1 MTIRNRPP
9 PRPSKERD
17 AVIRAWL
24 LAQVRKGNL
33 PRSTVGAAGIP
44 VWIKAVTVREGDD
57 VVTKC
62 CIVAGGDVLPITVR
76 VNVPA
81 LVRGLSKLRAMGK
94 LPASADAVGGF
105 GSFLKGVVKGVT
117 HNAVTKAV
125 GKVVSKVARSPIV
138 QIANPMMAITSHTLS
153 KAAGGRGTVKGK
165 LGGVIDVGASIV
177 APAALKHVGPQALGA
192 LGLGAKAVMQSQIA
206 RTAASVAK
214 QAQQVVARGKQAA
227 ALVQSGRLQA
237 RTALPLIKA
246 ATTVRA
252 GIVKNA
258 PRLAANVSAGKRVQA
273 ALANV
278 AIRARAGSPEAKRL
292 AAAVTSA
299 AKMTDKISAAQQA
312 AGGGNAGFV
321 VTAQGKIR
329 RSPKG
334 KFIRTAALPAIETLY
349 RGAKEAPLRGSF
361 TAVSGSRKH
370 DDRPTL
376 IPSEYRA
383 LEAEVYRALVDDA
396 YQRDTERP
404 PATDYRL
411 PSRRQ
416 PAAGSRISGS
426 PGSVEHTPQWGGA
439 RDPGDEY
446 DGPLYSVRY
455 AESPLVERVQGNV
468 RNLQGFVA
476 GHSPGSRQPA
486 AGFAWR
492 APEGTTARE
501 RERIKALLELAR
513 ARHHLE
519 QVRKRGTK
527 VGNMSSLMVGSHF
540 DLGQED
546 VGTPPELTEMSD
558 GLPNVDLLVTGDP
571 WGVGANLLVS
581 GDPWGVGSSLMVG
594 CGPVG
599 CQQSVAGVPWYN
611 FTRAGVTR
619 AQARARFVRALKKMP
634 PKMRR
639 RVMTRLRAAVL
650 RNKIAGAVRGI
661 QPTVGH
667 YPQGWAG
674 ISGVPGGYELVGSHG
689 GAATFLTP

>member
-1 MTIRNRPP
+1 MKRPKP
-9 PRPSKERD
+9 PLPSTRD
-17 AVIRAWL
+17 EIIRAWL
-24 LAQVRKGNL
+24 VQQARKGNL
-33 PRSTVGAAGIP
+33 PRVGAAGIP

-138 QIANPMMAITSHTLS
+138 QIANPMMAVTSHTLS
-153 KAAGGRGTVKGK
+153 KAAGGKGTVKGK
-165 LGGVIDVGASIV
+165 LGGAIDVGASIV

-237 RTALPLIKA
+237 KTALPLIRA
-246 ATTVRA
+246 ATAVRA

-278 AIRARAGSPEAKRL
+278 AIKAKAGSPEAKRL
-292 AAAVTSA
+292 ATVVASA

-334 KFIRTAALPAIETLY
+334 KFIRTAALPALETLY

-361 TAVSGSRKH
+361 TAVG
-370 DDRPTL
+370 
-376 IPSEYRA
+376 
-383 LEAEVYRALVDDA
+383 V
-396 YQRDTERP
+396 
-404 PATDYRL
+404 
-411 PSRRQ
+411 
-416 PAAGSRISGS
+416 S

-446 DGPLYSVRY
+446 DGPLFPARYSD
-455 AESPLVERVQGNV
+455 SPLVERIQGSHIQGNV

-476 GHSPGSRQPA
+476 GQHG
-486 AGFAWR
+486 WR
-492 APEGTTARE
+492 APENTTARE

-513 ARHHLE
+513 ARHHLQ

-540 DLGQED
+540 GPED

-558 GLPNVDLLVTGDP
+558 GLPNVDLLVSGDP
-571 WGVGANLLVS
+571 WGVGA
-581 GDPWGVGSSLMVG
+581 SLMVG
-594 CGPVG
+594 CGHPPV
-599 CQQSVAGVPWYN
+599 SGVPWYN

-619 AQARARFVRALKKMP
+619 AQARARFISALKRMP